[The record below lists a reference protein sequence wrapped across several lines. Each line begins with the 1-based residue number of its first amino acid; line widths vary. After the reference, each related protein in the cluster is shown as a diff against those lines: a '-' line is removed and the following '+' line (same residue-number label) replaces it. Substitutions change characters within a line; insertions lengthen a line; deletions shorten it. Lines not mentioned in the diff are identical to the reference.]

1 MNIEKV
7 TSEDLRRMEN
17 QEGLILQGCGG
28 DLNEWVD
35 GINQMLTAN
44 GCLREGTQFQK
55 VSTFDQEGLTCL
67 LFHFTDD
74 VKVNG
79 ARLAMWRLASHD
91 QFGGTWLSDFVPN
104 RLGGFARDQPE
115 KVHQKPDCPLIGADG
130 NIFNL
135 LGIASRSL
143 KENGLDDQAKEM
155 WSRVTQSQSYDS
167 ALSII
172 GDYVNITSV
181 NEEQTEEIDMCME

>member
-79 ARLAMWRLASHD
+79 ARLAMKAMLLYRPFLFKKEREIAYQNTHHPHRQQDHLAADHLRCVPQGIRRLHRNLWRLRRGHA
-91 QFGGTWLSDFVPN
+91 GAGTLQV
-104 RLGGFARDQPE
+104 
-115 KVHQKPDCPLIGADG
+115 
-130 NIFNL
+130 
-135 LGIASRSL
+135 
-143 KENGLDDQAKEM
+143 
-155 WSRVTQSQSYDS
+155 
-167 ALSII
+167 
-172 GDYVNITSV
+172 
-181 NEEQTEEIDMCME
+181 

>member
-1 MNIEKV
+1 MSDNTVRQI
-7 TSEDLRRMEN
+7 TTDDLRCMEDK
-17 QEGLILQGCGG
+17 EGLILQGCGG

-79 ARLAMWRLASHD
+79 ARLPMWRLASH
-91 QFGGTWLSDFVPN
+91 SCMSIAHSC
-104 RLGGFARDQPE
+104 ARY
-115 KVHQKPDCPLIGADG
+115 
-130 NIFNL
+130 
-135 LGIASRSL
+135 ASRTA
-143 KENGLDDQAKEM
+143 N
-155 WSRVTQSQSYDS
+155 
-167 ALSII
+167 
-172 GDYVNITSV
+172 TSP
-181 NEEQTEEIDMCME
+181 I